1 MKTKVIA
8 LILVIVLTLSSLSG
22 CGSRPTE
29 NPGTSPKQSQEQSQ
43 EQPQALMLSPETTAV
58 TTSDGVTV
66 DVGDYVLDGEAELT
80 VTKQAVE
87 ENKEEG
93 YKIEAYDISVGD
105 LHELNDFITIRIPYA
120 TDFCEAGQD
129 PARCVG
135 AKYKNETTGAWEDV
149 LFEVDAAANELV
161 IYTDHLSYY
170 GVFYVENEGKRNAY
184 ITDVLDSGLYMESS
198 TAYDFAKRI
207 AEDDPT
213 VIEELAKFG
222 IEASDK
228 FFDYSDRLD
237 NAITMATVGDIPDWL
252 NTEISGTN
260 QTLFSA
266 IGYVAT
272 CKSLMKVAIDDTV
285 GGGADKGEILNLIRD
300 VSSKVT
306 AYWAEAFT
314 SVGSAALSVG
324 MGGVL
329 IIDKMLTAFAEEAY
343 STKLEDI
350 SYVYHFYNE
359 RYSGGNHKPMT
370 AKDWR
375 AKAIEV
381 IDKHPEDPEIAI
393 TALEAGFR
401 EYSSEFFA
409 LSYDEQCGIA
419 GEVPEVTVKNL
430 PEITPSDQE
439 KLTEDYIAHLKNDV
453 MPGVLKS
460 VENYMVKKVEQ
471 QQLEA
476 INKVKDYYNTK
487 ISITITEDVPEGKES
502 AYVGHKFRFAPL
514 NDTAVVGNWTGKWE
528 GKPVKTSATLM
539 GFMTAGLPHTIEF
552 FAPDADMNTAEPEFV
567 VPFVINIPEINI
579 EFGGGP
585 TIDDLVGTYSG
596 TAVFNAIR
604 VTEETFQLYAQEG
617 AGDYGIDM
625 EFTSKA
631 DCDAALEQYIEDGQI
646 VPGQELT
653 IEKTGED
660 SCMVCGTILN
670 NSGDAFPMAVPAVLS
685 SDTLIL
691 TTEEGTTQIQVTEDG
706 GAVTLSSDKA
716 VFLIE
721 TEEDGVKESFLIDI
735 SIDQMVK
742 K

>member
-8 LILVIVLTLSSLSG
+8 VFLTFALILSSLSG
-22 CGSRPTE
+22 CGSKPADNTE
-29 NPGTSPKQSQEQSQ
+29 T
-43 EQPQALMLSPETTAV
+43 PQAQTQTETQPKALTLSPEATAV
-58 TTSDGVTV
+58 TTDDGITV
-66 DVGDYVLDGEAELT
+66 DVGGYVLDGEAELT
-80 VTKQAVE
+80 VTKQPVE
-87 ENKEEG
+87 ENKDEG

-105 LHELNDFITIRIPYA
+105 LHELNDFITIRIPYD
-120 TDFCEAGQD
+120 TSFCEAGQD

-149 LFEVDAAANELV
+149 LFEVDSAANELV
-161 IYTDHLSYY
+161 IYTDHLSCY

-184 ITDVLDSGLYMESS
+184 ITDVLYSGFYMDSS
-198 TAYDFAKRI
+198 TAVGFAERI
-207 AEDDPT
+207 AADDPSVT
-213 VIEELAKFG
+213 QDLAKFG
-222 IEASDK
+222 IGLVDK

-300 VSSKVT
+300 VSSKIT
-306 AYWAEAFT
+306 AYWADAFT
-314 SVGSAALSVG
+314 SVGTSALSVG

-370 AKDWR
+370 SKDWR

-381 IDKHPEDPEIAI
+381 VDKHPNDPEVAI
-393 TALEAGFR
+393 DALEAAFR
-401 EYSSEFFA
+401 KYSAEFFA
-409 LSYDEQCGIA
+409 LSYDEQCAIA

-430 PEITPSDQE
+430 PAISSADEE
-439 KLTEDYIAHLKNDV
+439 KLTEDYIAHLKNNV

-460 VENYMVKKVEQ
+460 VESYMVRKVEQ
-471 QQLEA
+471 QQLQA
-476 INKVKDYYNTK
+476 VNAVKDYYNTK

-502 AYVGHKFRFAPL
+502 AYMDYKFRFAPL
-514 NDTAVVGNWTGKWE
+514 DDTAVVSNWTGKWG
-528 GKPVKTSATLM
+528 GKPVNTSATLM
-539 GFMTAGLPHTIEF
+539 GFMMAGLPHTVEF

-567 VPFVINIPEINI
+567 VPFVISIPKIDI

-585 TIDDLVGTYSG
+585 SIDDLVGTYSG
-596 TAVFNAIR
+596 TVVFNAVR
-604 VTEETFQLYAQEG
+604 VTEETFRLYAQEG
-617 AGDYGIDM
+617 AGDYGVDM
-625 EFTSKA
+625 EFNSKA

-646 VPGQELT
+646 VPGQELK
-653 IEKTGED
+653 IEKSGED
-660 SCMVCGTILN
+660 SCNVCGTIMN
-670 NSGDAFPMAVPAVLS
+670 NSGDAYPMSVPAVLK
-685 SDTLIL
+685 DGNLVL
-691 TTEEGTTQIQVTEDG
+691 TTEEGTTQIKVTEENG
-706 GAVTLSSDKA
+706 SVTLSADKA
-716 VFLIE
+716 VFLLVA
-721 TEEDGVKESFLIDI
+721 EEDGVTESYLIDV
-735 SIDQMVK
+735 SIDQMIK